1 MTPGEV
7 IGSESRGSL
16 SFGVLS
22 NAEVKR
28 SEEKV
33 KFRDYVQSDVANRR
47 LERHFAPVCSQLQA
61 SPAGLQVQPKAG
73 GGCRSSPTVAG
84 FEAAPRWP
92 SSLSKESARRGARSF
107 PPRPGAA
114 GARWWHSSSGA
125 VCVPV
130 GGLREVSAAAPR
142 APVRDFQA
150 VTGHGAGVSGS
161 GAGVGLGGE
170 KRAETGT
177 KVETA
182 ELVRKTAKAFFCRGI
197 GVG

>member
-1 MTPGEV
+1 MPVDSPAPHRLPGPGDGAVLCLLEQNLFHLTAGEV
-7 IGSESRGSL
+7 
-16 SFGVLS
+16 
-22 NAEVKR
+22 
-28 SEEKV
+28 
-33 KFRDYVQSDVANRR
+33 
-47 LERHFAPVCSQLQA
+47 
-61 SPAGLQVQPKAG
+61 
-73 GGCRSSPTVAG
+73 
-84 FEAAPRWP
+84 AAIY
-92 SSLSKESARRGARSF
+92 K
-107 PPRPGAA
+107 
-114 GARWWHSSSGA
+114 ARWQIELFFKWVKQHLKIKSFLGTMANAVMTQVGAGA

-170 KRAETGT
+170 KGAETST

-197 GVG
+197 GVE